1 MPMFKV
7 NNRVN
12 SFLED
17 FILSGG
23 KDIEEPENWD
33 K

>member
-1 MPMFKV
+1 MFRV

-12 SFLED
+12 EFLMD

-23 KDIEEPENWD
+23 KDVSEPDDD

>member
-23 KDIEEPENWD
+23 KDIKEPENWD
-33 K
+33 R